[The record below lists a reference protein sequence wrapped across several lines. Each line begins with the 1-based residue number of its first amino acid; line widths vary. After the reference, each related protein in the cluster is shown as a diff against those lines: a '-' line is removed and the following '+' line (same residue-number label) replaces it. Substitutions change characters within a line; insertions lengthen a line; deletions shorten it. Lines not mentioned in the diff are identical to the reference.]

1 MTKNASN
8 DFKVKL
14 LRKGFDEYPSE
25 TKELLKE
32 KYELL
37 IHLILKPRQSLDCYI
52 YYIKKASELSPK
64 EKTILFYGVPIRL
77 SKLQFAFLYI
87 VLLENGF
94 SEWEYN
100 DLSLKSQDSNLKG
113 NFKTF
118 LSRFHAKCLK
128 CIKDYSHKN
137 KCHFSQMNDKQ
148 INEYINK
155 LLKYQLGPS
164 DKYIATSEFQIEE
177 KSKEKSIQLLQNVT
191 I

>member
-1 MTKNASN
+1 MTKNSSN
-8 DFKVKL
+8 YLKVKL
-14 LRKGFDEYPSE
+14 LRKGFDDYPSE
-25 TKELLKE
+25 TKELLRE

-37 IHLILKPRQSLDCYI
+37 IHLILKPRQSLDSYI

-100 DLSLKSQDSNLKG
+100 DLSLKSKNSNLGG
-113 NFKTF
+113 NFKMF
-118 LSRFHAKCLK
+118 IFRFHAKCLQR
-128 CIKDYSHKN
+128 IKDYSQKN
-137 KCHFSQMNDKQ
+137 KCYFSQMNDKQ

-177 KSKEKSIQLLQNVT
+177 KSKEKEP
-191 I
+191 